1 MRNMAML
8 ALLEHGA
15 AMKPGSKGSPWR
27 SWPLRLK
34 RCSLTKTLE
43 GLIEKD
49 TQEIS
54 VEKSAVRVAELLEG
68 DQCSFV
74 KSVPQ
79 FSSKR
84 ISKVPSRQT
93 KVQED

>member
-1 MRNMAML
+1 ML
-8 ALLEHGA
+8 ALFEHGA
-15 AMKPGSKGSPWR
+15 VMKRRNKDSPWC

-34 RCSLTKTLE
+34 RCNLTKTLE

-54 VEKSAVRVAELLEG
+54 VEKSAVRVAALLEA
-68 DQCSFV
+68 DQCSSV

-79 FSSKR
+79 FLSKGVFK
-84 ISKVPSRQT
+84 IPSRQT
-93 KVQED
+93 KVQEA

>member
-1 MRNMAML
+1 ML
-8 ALLEHGA
+8 ALFEHGA
-15 AMKPGSKGSPWR
+15 VMKRRNKDSPWC

-34 RCSLTKTLE
+34 RCNLTKTLE

>member
-1 MRNMAML
+1 MAML

-15 AMKPGSKGSPWR
+15 VMKPGNKSSRWR

-34 RCSLTKTLE
+34 RFNLTKTLE

>member
-1 MRNMAML
+1 
-8 ALLEHGA
+8 
-15 AMKPGSKGSPWR
+15 
-27 SWPLRLK
+27 
-34 RCSLTKTLE
+34 
-43 GLIEKD
+43 LIEKD

-54 VEKSAVRVAELLEG
+54 VKKGAVLVAELLEV

-79 FSSKR
+79 FSSKG